1 MAEHAHLDTSALLD
15 ANRALARADATRRA
29 QAQGWQRWAEW
40 AGARGY
46 AVLPAEPERLAECLV
61 VHLAAERRL
70 GLTSVAHTA
79 WAVDQAH
86 KRAGLA
92 EPSKDAYVAEQ
103 LAGLRRQLAGSQR
116 QAPPLS
122 IVDIARMAWGSSP
135 ADLRDKALLLL
146 GFAGALR
153 RSELAALRTGDV
165 EITAEGAR
173 VHVRRSKTDQT
184 GQGAT
189 VWIGRS
195 EHWPSVCP
203 VGGVEA
209 WISHKGPG
217 DGPLF
222 GITAHGVNRAVQ
234 RRCESIGL
242 HGYTAHSLRAGCA
255 TYLAECGVHPAVIAR
270 HGRWSSMDMVLRYCR
285 GDTANAL
292 KGAY

>member
-1 MAEHAHLDTSALLD
+1 MTEHLDTAALLD

-61 VHLAAERRL
+61 VHLAAERGL

-103 LAGLRRQLAGSQR
+103 LAGLRRQLAGSQK
-116 QAPPLS
+116 QAPPLT
-122 IVDIARMAWGSSP
+122 IVDIARMTWGEST
-135 ADLRDKALLLL
+135 ADVRDKALLLL

-153 RSELAALRTGDV
+153 RSELAALTWADV

-173 VHVRRSKTDQT
+173 VHIRRSKTDQA
-184 GQGAT
+184 GQGAV
-189 VWIGRS
+189 VWVGRS

-203 VGGVEA
+203 VAALEA
-209 WISHKGPG
+209 LIESTGRVGHT
-217 DGPLF
+217 LF
-222 GITAHGVNRAVQ
+222 GLSAHGVNSVVQ
-234 RRCESIGL
+234 RRCEAIGL

-270 HGRWSSMDMVLRYCR
+270 HGRWSSMDMVLTYTRS
-285 GDTANAL
+285 DTSKAL
-292 KGAY
+292 QGAY